1 MPDEGTMGCPP
12 CTKVSMEF
20 PDLVRFVRSYARLI
34 IATTA
39 AAIVAAVILTAVL
52 PRTYVA
58 TAQLVVGPSL
68 SGSVR
73 DYNQLLSAQALAQ
86 TYAQAARTNALAER
100 VTARLGT
107 DESPTEF
114 LERVAVET
122 DRDTAI
128 LNITVRGDRPE
139 AAAEAANAIGDDL
152 IAESVAIQ
160 GRDEQ
165 ILTLLTE
172 QIEGVQEQIASTSE
186 RIADLQGIEDPSA
199 AEIAEIG
206 ALQGQLTAS
215 RQTLATLLT
224 TVQESS
230 ASSVSFLDRAV
241 PPAGPDSP
249 RPLVNLLLATLLGL
263 MAGLL
268 LAAIRA
274 SLDDTFES
282 SDEIDE
288 MLDVPLLGVISR
300 IPLAVGHQ
308 PFYSLAMLTQPR
320 SVAAES
326 FRSLRT
332 NVEALLADGGKR
344 TILVTSPG
352 SLDGKSTVAAN
363 LAIAFAQ
370 SGKRTILVDADLR
383 RPSMQELFRLS
394 DGLGLGDVLASDIPD
409 LRSMWQATDAQ
420 DLLVMPAG
428 TLPDQPAELLGSPR
442 LPIVL
447 QRLEAAADVV
457 IIDTPPVL
465 AAADTPI
472 LASRVSQVLLVIAR
486 RHTDRRSARAA
497 EAALRRVGASILGVV
512 YNRRSGG
519 ETRDDDR
526 ELYSYEPLPVPL
538 REGAALERQR

>member
-1 MPDEGTMGCPP
+1 
-12 CTKVSMEF
+12 MEF